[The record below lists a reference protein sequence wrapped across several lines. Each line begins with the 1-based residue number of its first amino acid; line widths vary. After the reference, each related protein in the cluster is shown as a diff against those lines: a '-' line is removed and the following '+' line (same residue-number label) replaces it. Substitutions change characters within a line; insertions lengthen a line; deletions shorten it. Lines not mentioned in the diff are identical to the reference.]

1 MKIMS
6 IFGTRPEIIRLSVLL
21 AKLDTSCEHVTV
33 HTGQNYQE
41 NLSDIFLR
49 DLRVRTPDEH
59 LGVRAHSFGSQISQI
74 LLSVDE
80 LLEKHRPDRVLIL
93 GDTNSALSSIVAA
106 RRGIPVY
113 HMEAGNRCYDDRVPE
128 EINRRI
134 VDHTSTVLLP
144 YTRQSKA
151 HLLAEGIPEDRVI
164 VTGNPIKEVIDTFE
178 DEIAASTAM
187 DRLGVSEGGFI
198 LVTAHR
204 AENVDVEDRLRSI
217 VDVLNRTAARYGK
230 PILVSIH
237 PRTAEK
243 LRQHSLTEGEGV
255 RFLEPLSFFDF
266 ISLERNSLAVLTDSG
281 TVQEECCIF
290 KVPNITIRD
299 VTERPETIE
308 CGSNVLCGVDGDL
321 VLSALDRLLENPPAW
336 TPPEE
341 YLASDVSEKVL
352 RLLLK

>member
-21 AKLDTSCEHVTV
+21 SKLDGACDHVSV

-59 LGVRAHSFGSQISQI
+59 LGIRAHSFGSQISQI
-74 LLSVDE
+74 LLGVDE

-106 RRGIPVY
+106 RRGIPVF

-134 VDHTSTVLLP
+134 VDHTSSVLLP

-151 HLLAEGIPEDRVI
+151 HLLREGIPDERVF
-164 VTGNPIKEVIDTFE
+164 VTGNPIKEVIETFSG
-178 DEIAASTAM
+178 EIDASSVM
-187 DRLGVSEGGFI
+187 ERLDVSPKEYF

-204 AENVDVEDRLRSI
+204 AENVDVEERLRSI
-217 VDVLNRTAARYGK
+217 VEMLYRVAARHDK
-230 PILVSIH
+230 PVLVSVH
-237 PRTAEK
+237 PRTAER
-243 LRQHSLTEGEGV
+243 LRQHSLSEGNGV

-266 ISLERNSLAVLTDSG
+266 INLERNARAVLTDSG

-308 CGSNVLCGVDGDL
+308 CGSNVLCGVDTGL
-321 VLSALDRLLENPPAW
+321 VLSTLERLLEVEPQWIPPD
-336 TPPEE
+336 E
-341 YLASDVSEKVL
+341 YLVDNVSDKVL
-352 RLLLK
+352 ELLLN